1 MKKIIS
7 FVTFVCFVN
16 FVFAQQ
22 VSLYPTNWFVGM
34 KLNKVQLLLRS
45 DDPNFSEATFA
56 VKYPGVTLTKTHS
69 FTNGKYVALDLTI
82 APTVKAGNVKIS
94 ATNAGKVSVYDWAL
108 LNRREGNGT
117 KFAQGVRSE
126 DAVYLLMPD
135 RFSNADK
142 TNDAFKDMRDSVAN
156 PSDILLRHGGDL
168 KGVENH
174 LNYIKELGMT
184 SIWMCPII
192 ENDMPQSKEAAGWMS
207 GYHGYWFTDHYKVDK
222 RFGGNE
228 AYKSLSDA
236 MHKNGLKLIQD
247 AVYNHVGDKHWMH
260 EDAPALDWINQWNSY
275 TGSTHREETV
285 YSNNGSAID
294 KKKMLD
300 GWFVPHLPDVNQRN
314 PYVSNYLVQHA
325 IWTTETFGV
334 DGWRVDTY
342 KYCDEAFMNRVNDAL
357 MLEYPKLTI
366 FGETVSR
373 SVTGTAYFTRNTM
386 DVPFKHNVEG
396 VTDFPVHYS
405 FLDAVNQPFS
415 WDNGLSKLY
424 VTLSQDILYK
434 NPLNNSIFLDNHDNN
449 RFLSMVGEDYNKFK
463 MGIGL
468 LYTTRGIP
476 QLYYGTEILMKNF
489 MNPSDAMVRLN
500 FPGGFP
506 GDAVNK
512 FEASGRNV
520 KENDAFNFVKT
531 IANFRKGSPAL
542 TKGSTTM
549 FVPKD
554 GYFVYFRKADNQT
567 IMCVVNSNDKAQD
580 VQFSDYA
587 ELTNGFKGG
596 KEVVTGYQVGTQF
609 SIPAKQMWIIE
620 LNK

>member
-1 MKKIIS
+1 
-7 FVTFVCFVN
+7 
-16 FVFAQQ
+16 
-22 VSLYPTNWFVGM
+22 
-34 KLNKVQLLLRS
+34 
-45 DDPNFSEATFA
+45 
-56 VKYPGVTLTKTHS
+56 
-69 FTNGKYVALDLTI
+69 
-82 APTVKAGNVKIS
+82 
-94 ATNAGKVSVYDWAL
+94 
-108 LNRREGNGT
+108 
-117 KFAQGVRSE
+117 
-126 DAVYLLMPD
+126 
-135 RFSNADK
+135 
-142 TNDAFKDMRDSVAN
+142 
-156 PSDILLRHGGDL
+156 
-168 KGVENH
+168 
-174 LNYIKELGMT
+174 
-184 SIWMCPII
+184 
-192 ENDMPQSKEAAGWMS
+192 
-207 GYHGYWFTDHYKVDK
+207 
-222 RFGGNE
+222 
-228 AYKSLSDA
+228 
-236 MHKNGLKLIQD
+236 
-247 AVYNHVGDKHWMH
+247 
-260 EDAPALDWINQWNSY
+260 
-275 TGSTHREETV
+275 
-285 YSNNGSAID
+285 
-294 KKKMLD
+294 
-300 GWFVPHLPDVNQRN
+300 
-314 PYVSNYLVQHA
+314 
-325 IWTTETFGV
+325 
-334 DGWRVDTY
+334 
-342 KYCDEAFMNRVNDAL
+342 MNRVNDAL

-396 VTDFPVHYS
+396 VTDFPVYYS

-520 KENDAFNFVKT
+520 KENEAFNFVKT

-609 SIPAKQMWIIE
+609 SIPAKQIWIIE